1 MALVMTLNIVG
12 GTWNF
17 TPVSL
22 FLHFHDD
29 SIPDFHWGKVP
40 LPVEVLIAVVVQ
52 SLSHV

>member
-1 MALVMTLNIVG
+1 MVLVMILNIVG

-40 LPVEVLIAVVVQ
+40 LLVEVLIAVVVQ
-52 SLSHV
+52 SLSYV